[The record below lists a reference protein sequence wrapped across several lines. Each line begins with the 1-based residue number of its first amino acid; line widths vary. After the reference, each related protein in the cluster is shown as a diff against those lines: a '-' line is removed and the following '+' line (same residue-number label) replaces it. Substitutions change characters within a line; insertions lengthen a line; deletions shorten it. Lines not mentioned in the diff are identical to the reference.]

1 MVLRSDRNLQNCK
14 KSLDNNIHAGHRE
27 RLFDLAFENGLDRLT
42 KIQTLETILCYIF
55 PRGDVNPLAH
65 RLLDHFGSLSAVM
78 EADVNEL
85 MTVKGMGKVSA
96 RKLHLL
102 NEINLVYT
110 LDKMKVNPQFNTFA
124 DIYDYLENLLRFK
137 NVEELY
143 FLAIG
148 ANKVCI
154 NTKLYARGTINMV
167 GISLNDL
174 VLYLASTKAHALVIA
189 HNHPNGSCKPSPQ
202 DESAFEKLKNMLNM
216 ANCQLL
222 DSFIIGS
229 DGIYSME
236 NHAVARIYMEEEY
249 KNQLD
254 FEKENLEY
262 LQQMQEEREKELKL
276 NTN

>member
-1 MVLRSDRNLQNCK
+1 MVLKDKEKLQINK
-14 KSLDNNIHAGHRE
+14 KPLDNNIHAGHRE

-65 RLLDHFGSLSAVM
+65 RLLDHFGSISAVL
-78 EADVNEL
+78 EADVNDL
-85 MTVKGMGKVSA
+85 VTVKGMGKTSA
-96 RKLHLL
+96 KKLHLL

-110 LDKMKVNPQFNTFA
+110 LDKMKVNPKFDTFA

-137 NVEELY
+137 TVEELY

-148 ANKVCI
+148 ANKTCI

-174 VLYLASTKAHALVIA
+174 ILYLASTKAHALVIA
-189 HNHPNGSCKPSPQ
+189 HNHPNGSCKPSVQ
-202 DESAFEKLKNMLNM
+202 DENAFKKLKSMLEM

-222 DSFIIGS
+222 DSFIIGT
-229 DGIYSME
+229 DGIYSLE
-236 NHAVARIYMEEEY
+236 NHEIARIYMQEEI
-249 KNQLD
+249 NT
-254 FEKENLEY
+254 FEESKSSLEWI
-262 LQQMQEEREKELKL
+262 QQMESERIKKVD
-276 NTN
+276 